1 MEGRERQRRIMGERK
16 NVSKKKGIKKEERE
30 PNGDKREER
39 NKDRTEEGEVQRKTE
54 TQGN

>member
-1 MEGRERQRRIMGERK
+1 MGERK

-30 PNGDKREER
+30 PSGDEREER
-39 NKDRTEEGEVQRKTE
+39 TNERTKEGEVQRKTE

>member
-1 MEGRERQRRIMGERK
+1 MGEWK

-30 PNGDKREER
+30 PNGDEREER